1 MAGER
6 EIKIK
11 LSAEGEQAIVAA
23 LRSVERAGEK
33 TGDAVD
39 KAGKTG
45 SRGFLSM
52 RGAAVGLN
60 SILGTTSSLAT
71 SVFTGISAGG
81 MLIGG
86 AFSTAQGAVS
96 GLKSA
101 LDELRQISIDAAKD
115 IRDLQGI
122 AAAMEMSGPDGAALA
137 DSWTQAI
144 ASKSFEAEAKD
155 VSEMLTDIGEKV
167 REAMAGSEDAQMIFT
182 RIGVGMDDLISKD
195 TGKPVSNVEALLVM
209 VERAKKASAGN
220 WSQSLIDIVGT
231 GGVTQFSALRDVPIR
246 ELQDLQAEMRRLA
259 GITPEVVAAAD
270 AVAASQGRL
279 GVAFQGTARAL
290 LSGMGDSIA
299 EGNADLT
306 DFLVE
311 NRDKVREFGQLVGS
325 FSQDLYARLMDFAS
339 QATRDLAGVGG
350 DLANGPLKAGLDAIL
365 QAIDWLLDRLGELT
379 AYLGQGQS
387 VEWIDATVSALKSA
401 AEGARA
407 FAGDVRD
414 FVDFIRSDVAPAVS
428 GFTGIIGDLFDALGV
443 ESTGAQIGIGVALLA
458 FGGTIVSVTT
468 SVGLLIAKITGLT
481 GALTAAGAATAPLVA
496 IGGAAA
502 GAAYLGNKES
512 RAARSV
518 LDIFDRLPV
527 VAKERGQEAAAA
539 MALAM
544 QAEIDK
550 KTGGSWLDK
559 GLGILPG
566 YENADEREL
575 EFQAKLVGL
584 SRDEILDQMS
594 DGLRAAGVS
603 VSDEIEVDV
612 GAGVVITGA
621 EINARVAEQLAAL
634 PAQIDIASIGDLTAP
649 ITLDPQM
656 LEGDID
662 AMIRRVAD
670 RVNASLPA
678 SSGGVAA
685 SSEIAGAT
693 GGRSQTVN
701 LQINGQAAGTFSGS
715 TDQLDMLQRAVARVN
730 RGG

>member
-6 EIKIK
+6 EIKIR

-33 TGDAVD
+33 TGDALD
-39 KAGKTG
+39 KSGKNG

-60 SILGTTSSLAT
+60 SVLGTTSSLAT

-101 LDELRQISIDAAKD
+101 LSELRQISTEAASD
-115 IRDLQGI
+115 IRNLQGI

-167 REAMAGSEDAQMIFT
+167 REAAAGSEDAQLVFSRLGIS
-182 RIGVGMDDLISKD
+182 MDELIDKR
-195 TGKPVSNVEALLVM
+195 TGKPVSNIEALLVM
-209 VERAKKASAGN
+209 IERAKKASAGD

-231 GGVTQFSALRDVPIR
+231 GGVTQFSALRDVPVRELR
-246 ELQDLQAEMRRLA
+246 ELQDEMRRLA

-290 LSGMGDSIA
+290 LAGMGDSIA
-299 EGNADLT
+299 DGNDDLT
-306 DFLVE
+306 KFLVT
-311 NRDKVREFGQLVGS
+311 NRDKVTEFGRTVGG
-325 FSQDLYARLMDFAS
+325 FSQELYGRLMEFAS
-339 QATRDLAGVGG
+339 AASRDLSGVGG
-350 DLANGPLKAGLDAIL
+350 DLANGPLKTGLDTIL
-365 QAIDWLLDRLGELT
+365 TAVDWLLDRLEELA

-387 VEWIDATVSALKSA
+387 VEWIDNTVSALKKA

-407 FAGDVRD
+407 FAGDIQA
-414 FVDFIRSDVAPAVS
+414 FAAFIRDDVAPAVS
-428 GFTGIIGDLFDALGV
+428 SFVGMIGGLFDALGV
-443 ESTGAQIGIGVALLA
+443 DDRGAQLGITLALVAFSGTLL
-458 FGGTIVSVTT
+458 SVVTN
-468 SVGLLIAKITGLT
+468 VGLLIGKVTGLT
-481 GALTAAGAATAPLVA
+481 GALAAAGSAAAPLVA

-502 GAAYLGNKES
+502 GAAYLGNEES

-527 VAKERGQEAAAA
+527 VAKERGEEAAAA

-559 GLGILPG
+559 ALGVLPG
-566 YENADEREL
+566 YENAGEREL
-575 EFQAKLVGL
+575 EFQAKINGL
-584 SRDEILDQMS
+584 SRDEIIDKAAE
-594 DGLRAAGVS
+594 GVRAAGVQI
-603 VSDEIEVDV
+603 SDDIEVDF
-612 GAGVVITGA
+612 GAGVIVTGA

-634 PAQIDIASIGDLTAP
+634 PAQIDVASLGELTAP
-649 ITLDPQM
+649 ITLDPQI
-656 LEGDID
+656 LDRDID
-662 AMIRRVAD
+662 AMVQRVTD
-670 RVNASLPA
+670 RVSASLPA
-678 SSGGVAA
+678 GPGSVATAAEAA
-685 SSEIAGAT
+685 SAT
-693 GGRSQTVN
+693 RGPTQTVN
-701 LQINGQAAGTFSGS
+701 LTINGQPAGTFSGS
-715 TDQLDMLQRAVARVN
+715 SDQLEMLQRAAARMN